1 MGHRRVGK
9 TTLLLK
15 SFEGHVGIDKGQNE
29 TDLVATNPL
38 TRSVGFAEVNLN
50 PAKFSAGLLELKIG
64 AFLKSLPQYRDWNIT
79 RQGLSLENLRNI

>member
-15 SFEGHVGIDKGQNE
+15 AFEGHVGIDKGQNK

-50 PAKFSAGLLELKIG
+50 PAKFSAGLLKLKIE
-64 AFLKSLPQYRDWNIT
+64 AFCKSQPRYCDWNIT
-79 RQGLSLENLRNI
+79 RQGLSLEDLRNI